1 MRPTRIREN
10 TMKKVFVLLVAML
23 MSGSVCFAQKDADK
37 KLFEEA
43 GSRDKEP
50 EFKVFVTPQ
59 ICDVKFLNTER
70 EEFGPYYFNIDGTL
84 DEAELLNAKN
94 RAVHRA
100 MKESDADVIVAM
112 VPHSYVSAENEKVLV
127 VEITGYP
134 AKYVNFRPLGTS
146 DVDFETI
153 RTVYPSPFTV
163 AGGTVINQT
172 GESTL
177 TNTKKS
183 K

>member
-1 MRPTRIREN
+1 ML
-10 TMKKVFVLLVAML
+10 FAAML
-23 MSGSVCFAQKDADK
+23 MTAMVCFAQKADDK

-59 ICDVKFLNTER
+59 ICDVKFLSTER
-70 EEFGPYYFNIDGTL
+70 EEFGPYYFNIDGAL
-84 DEAELLNAKN
+84 DEAELANAKN

-100 MKESDADVIVAM
+100 MKESDADAIVAM
-112 VPHSYVSAENEKVLV
+112 VPHSYISAENDKVLV
-127 VEITGYP
+127 VEVSGYP

-153 RTVYPSPFTV
+153 RTVYPSPYTV

-172 GESTL
+172 EEP
-177 TNTKKS
+177 KKS